1 MRSSKGPEMRLWYSV
16 TAAGAHLQAF
26 CGSPKCPQVGVL
38 TIGHVF
44 VLNGEYKGGFE
55 NVFQVNTLTSPT
67 FVGDVF
73 MRNARY
79 QTIMI
84 QR

>member
-1 MRSSKGPEMRLWYSV
+1 M
-16 TAAGAHLQAF
+16 
-26 CGSPKCPQVGVL
+26 L